1 MNTRR
6 MTIPA
11 LAFTLLCGACG
22 QGADNGNTQKIGGI
36 DVSEAIS
43 KAEGRREA
51 DPAASGGN
59 TCLLGYQ
66 EKYDQLLTKTLVL
79 EATGFDESKLEV
91 KYAKVM
97 KPEHHSVN
105 YTFDNQRVREKNG
118 YKLPFKDNVQLGGIK
133 AMSLAQFRDSY
144 RAVTKEEDEALDR
157 VLEDMEEGKVSEPE
171 AKQAMENLKKA
182 GVNKEASKKATG
194 TLRDAFKKVAEGYR
208 AVEGIGDAAVWNVET
223 NELIVLDNGVKF
235 ELQVDVK
242 DSMEGNRDAAIALA
256 GKMLSV
262 CQ

>member
-1 MNTRR
+1 

-11 LAFTLLCGACG
+11 LAFALVCGACG
-22 QGADNGNTQKIGGI
+22 QGTDNSGNAQKIGGI

-43 KAEGRREA
+43 KAENRRVA

-66 EKYDQLLTKTLVL
+66 EKYDQLLTKALVL
-79 EATGFDESKLEV
+79 EATGFDESKLNV
-91 KYAKVM
+91 KYAKIM

-133 AMSLAQFRDSY
+133 AMSLTQFRDSY
-144 RAVTKEEDEALDR
+144 RAVTKEEDEALDQ
-157 VLEDMEEGKVSEPE
+157 VLQDMEEGNVSDPD
-171 AKQAMENLKKA
+171 AKQAVENLEKA
-182 GVNKEASKKATG
+182 GVDKETSKKATG
-194 TLRDAFKKVAEGYR
+194 TLRNAFKKVAEGYR
-208 AVEGIGDAAVWNVET
+208 TVEGIGDAAVWNVET
-223 NELIVLDNGVKF
+223 EELIVLDNGVKF

-242 DSMEGNRDAAIALA
+242 DRTEGNREVAVALA
-256 GKMLSV
+256 RKLLSV